1 MNIYLIRHGRQNSR
15 LCNVD
20 VELSKEGREQAD
32 LLGKRLEKYDIDAVY
47 SSQLI
52 RAKETADIIN
62 SHLNKP
68 RFIDERWQEADFGG
82 MTGLSNEEMKEKYG
96 DYQANFIGADEK
108 KIYLTFDEGYEYGCT
123 PQILDTL
130 KEKGVKATFF
140 VTEPYA
146 KAQPELVQRMID
158 EGHEIG
164 NHSVTH
170 PSEGLPSQSL
180 EQQKNEVMENH
191 QYIKDNFGYDMH
203 LFRFPAGKFSDRS
216 LAVVNNCNYKSV
228 FWSFAYKDYDVNNQ
242 PGESEALQK
251 LKDRMH
257 PGAIYLLHAES
268 TTNTAILG
276 RFIDAAQAAG
286 YEVVAFQ

>member
-1 MNIYLIRHGRQNSR
+1 M
-15 LCNVD
+15 
-20 VELSKEGREQAD
+20 
-32 LLGKRLEKYDIDAVY
+32 
-47 SSQLI
+47 
-52 RAKETADIIN
+52 
-62 SHLNKP
+62 
-68 RFIDERWQEADFGG
+68 
-82 MTGLSNEEMKEKYG
+82 
-96 DYQANFIGADEK
+96 
-108 KIYLTFDEGYEYGCT
+108 
-123 PQILDTL
+123 
-130 KEKGVKATFF
+130 
-140 VTEPYA
+140 TEPYA

-203 LFRFPAGKFSDRS
+203 LFRFPAGKFSDQS

-257 PGAIYLLHAES
+257 PGAIYLYMRSLPPIQPFLEDLLMRRRRQATKWWHFSKAEKGIS
-268 TTNTAILG
+268 G
-276 RFIDAAQAAG
+276 EYMD
-286 YEVVAFQ
+286 